1 MCQQLLA
8 ALAARLGQV
17 RQLLRQRRYEVANS
31 RPSTGV
37 RTSAE
42 RRQRP
47 DNILLRSHL
56 PRHLVDDLQQ
66 CHHAERQLQEQP
78 QDLSRV
84 TAPQCCQPSVCTRCG
99 RYIDDSDAC
108 GRQLG
113 VAGMP
118 ERPAASCSVKVV
130 GPHTRPDL
138 HRLAGTMD
146 ITYTSS
152 RRFGTWGFDTP
163 KGSWPQPCCMMERL
177 RQPHPRHTPSH
188 IPRATGWDLHPAA
201 SEILSV
207 ELPSPRLAST
217 WWIASAIVLKPPKVG
232 GGLQER
238 QRAFLPADISRTHQ
252 WNFQTV
258 EMFGSV
264 EIATTFFLAPTHP
277 GWAHAHPAV
286 PASRRPEV

>member
-1 MCQQLLA
+1 MTGRACLKAHAAVAVVFVLLLAGSAGGRHRAGGYLLVCQQLLA

-17 RQLLRQRRYEVANS
+17 RQLLRLRCYEVVNS

-130 GPHTRPDL
+130 GPHTRL
-138 HRLAGTMD
+138 ICTA
-146 ITYTSS
+146 
-152 RRFGTWGFDTP
+152 
-163 KGSWPQPCCMMERL
+163 
-177 RQPHPRHTPSH
+177 
-188 IPRATGWDLHPAA
+188 
-201 SEILSV
+201 
-207 ELPSPRLAST
+207 
-217 WWIASAIVLKPPKVG
+217 
-232 GGLQER
+232 
-238 QRAFLPADISRTHQ
+238 
-252 WNFQTV
+252 
-258 EMFGSV
+258 
-264 EIATTFFLAPTHP
+264 
-277 GWAHAHPAV
+277 
-286 PASRRPEV
+286 